1 MQKLDV
7 TNYLWNKAAFGIK
20 AIYEANVVDRSYP
33 PHIAN
38 AVAEITDN
46 EIVWAVQIQLR
57 TRYDSYEPK
66 INLPYLKTSRT
77 NPDLVEVLF
86 EYKDLVRDNSELMQA
101 ITDVFSYLEIY
112 QFEIFQ

>member
-7 TNYLWNKAAFGIK
+7 TKYLWDNEALGIK
-20 AIYEANVVDRSYP
+20 AIYEANIIDRSYP

-38 AVAEITDN
+38 SVAEITDS

-77 NPDLVEVLF
+77 NPDLEAVLF
-86 EYKDLVRDNSELMQA
+86 EYKSLVRDTSELMQA
-101 ITDVFSYLEIY
+101 IIDVFDYLDVHNI
-112 QFEIFQ
+112 IK